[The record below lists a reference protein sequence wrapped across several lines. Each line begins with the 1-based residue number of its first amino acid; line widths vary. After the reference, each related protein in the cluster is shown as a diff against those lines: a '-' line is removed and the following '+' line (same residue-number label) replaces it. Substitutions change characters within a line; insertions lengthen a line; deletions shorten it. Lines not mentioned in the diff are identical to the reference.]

1 MQSSKFNR
9 LDEAGKISS
18 FPAHFKRQQT
28 NNLGVNNQPEIRDDF
43 DFKSRPTVNSQKSR
57 KKKEPRTH
65 FLKKLVLVNARKIS

>member
-57 KKKEPRTH
+57 KKKKEPRTH
-65 FLKKLVLVNARKIS
+65 FF